1 MNKMID
7 LFKNAFWYIIEG
19 ACTVFLHVLKY
30 VPGTQEA
37 YEQEVVRHYR
47 PLLEIYLLPML
58 GLFFI
63 PDHLKTQEMCN
74 KEVDIKPHF
83 LVLVPDRLRAEEMC
97 NKAVCKYPW
106 LLKYLP
112 DWFVTQQQLKLWH
125 DDDYYCNDD
134 EIIKW
139 YDGNKKRKAQ
149 KVKLKE
155 VLMPSAWHPSSWWNW

>member
-1 MNKMID
+1 
-7 LFKNAFWYIIEG
+7 
-19 ACTVFLHVLKY
+19 
-30 VPGTQEA
+30 
-37 YEQEVVRHYR
+37 
-47 PLLEIYLLPML
+47 ML

-63 PDHLKTQEMCN
+63 PDHLKAQEMWN
-74 KEVDIKPHF
+74 KEVDIKPNF
-83 LVLVPDRLRAEEMC
+83 SVLVPDRLRAEEMC
-97 NKAVCKYPW
+97 NKAVYKYPW

-139 YDGNKKRKAQ
+139 YDGDKKRKAQ

-155 VLMPSAWHPSSWWNW
+155 VLMPISWQYIYIYIYIK